1 MRRCRTISLAWI
13 KLWREGN
20 DAESKVRSPE
30 SKVWK
35 AVWWRDGL
43 HSGYGSP
50 LPLWERDRVR
60 GYPATARSFLLLV
73 LLVSVSFAHADFTYG
88 PLSLSGN
95 LQTQQIFRHPE
106 PEKWSI
112 IQQRNVVRVRLEY
125 DWIKD
130 GQAFGRLTA
139 SWIRSAHLVVLYR
152 GVYDSVYDFQPGP
165 RQEAFP
171 YRGPTRRDGK
181 LSDLPHD
188 AAHALRF
195 ESIFREAYSDIEFA
209 DIPLT
214 LRLGRQ
220 MVVWG
225 ESDNLRMLDRTN
237 ALDTTWHGGGLGLET
252 WDDLRIP
259 YWTIKG
265 LYSFGKVGSLSDVF
279 LETYWIPGHWVP
291 AKIGFLPGR
300 PWSIPAP
307 HPFAGSP
314 TGDNFQLLNGTVLG
328 RRGNY
333 NQSPGDNSQVGVRIG
348 ATTPQ
353 GLTLTVNYL
362 YQRLS
367 QDDGMDTTS
376 LQGRNQ
382 CVFGS
387 PDCNST
393 VEVALRNTLL
403 LESGILPAE
412 AYYPY
417 VHTLG
422 ISASYADDTYT
433 EGVWRME
440 TIYEF
445 SKPFADKRKPILIL
459 DESGSLVPS
468 GLFGVKKSDAWQAFV
483 GFDRPT
489 WIRPLNRRT
498 TFFITTQLFW
508 QYIPEGTSRF
518 QGQLAPTDKVRN
530 WEVVGTV
537 ATSTVYLKGTLLPLA
552 FFVIDP
558 INHYSAQLGWA
569 VDYYLTP
576 RLILRLAQS
585 YFFVPGFGD
594 QVDET
599 WGLGGL
605 FRRRDETVMRVTYQ
619 F

>member
-1 MRRCRTISLAWI
+1 MIADCGLRIADWRSDSSRTNL
-13 KLWREGN
+13 RGPFFF
-20 DAESKVRSPE
+20 RSP
-30 SKVWK
+30 VL
-35 AVWWRDGL
+35 RF
-43 HSGYGSP
+43 SGSLV
-50 LPLWERDRVR
+50 LPLCV
-60 GYPATARSFLLLV
+60 FCLL
-73 LLVSVSFAHADFTYG
+73 SVFSLSHADFTYG

-106 PEKWSI
+106 PDKWSI

-125 DWIKD
+125 DWIKE
-130 GQAFGRLTA
+130 GEAFGTLA
-139 SWIRSAHLVVLYR
+139 IPWIRRAHLVALYR
-152 GVYDSVYDFQPGP
+152 GVYDSIYDFQPGP

-171 YRGPTRRDGK
+171 YHGAARRDGK
-181 LSDLPHD
+181 LSDLTQGT
-188 AAHALRF
+188 AHALRF

-209 DIPLT
+209 NIPLT

-220 MVVWG
+220 MIVWG

-237 ALDTTWHGGGLGLET
+237 ALDTTWHGGGLGMET

-265 LYSFGKVGSLSDVF
+265 LYSFGRIGPLIDAF

-300 PWSIPAP
+300 PWGIPTP
-307 HPFAGSP
+307 NPFAGSP
-314 TGDNFQLLNGTVLG
+314 TGGNFKLLNGTVLG
-328 RRGNY
+328 RHGDY
-333 NQSPGDNSQVGVRIG
+333 QQSPAENSQVGVRVG
-348 ATTPQ
+348 ASTPQ
-353 GLTLTVNYL
+353 GLTFTLNYL
-362 YQRLS
+362 YQRFA

-376 LQGRNQ
+376 LRGRNQ
-382 CVFGS
+382 CLVGTPGCDSSF
-387 PDCNST
+387 D
-393 VEVALRNTLL
+393 VALRNSSLIEQGT
-403 LESGILPAE
+403 LPAE

-422 ISASYADDTYT
+422 VSASYADSNYT
-433 EGVWRME
+433 EAVWRME

-445 SKPFADKRKPILIL
+445 GKPFADKRKPILVL
-459 DESGSLVPS
+459 DESGSPIPS

-489 WIRPLNRRT
+489 WIRRLNRRT
-498 TFFITTQLFW
+498 TFFLTTQLFW
-508 QYIPEGTSRF
+508 QYIPAGTARF
-518 QGQLAPTDKVRN
+518 QGQVSPTDKVRN
-530 WEVVGTV
+530 WEMVGTV
-537 ATSTVYLKGTLLPLA
+537 AASTVYLKGTLLPIA
-552 FFVIDP
+552 FLVVDP
-558 INHYSAQLGWA
+558 INHYSAQFGWI

-585 YFFVPGFGD
+585 YFFVPGFGG

-605 FRRRDETVMRVTYQ
+605 YRRRDETVMRITYQ